1 MELNAS
7 RKKVNLKARVS
18 RSSESVWRVIEGE
31 VVILTPKNSTLHVL
45 NELGSRIWEL
55 IDEPIGVEEL
65 VSKIM
70 AEYEVDEETAKND
83 TLDFLSSLA
92 EIGVLNISEEEN
104 VR

>member
-1 MELNAS
+1 VELNAS

-70 AEYEVDEETAKND
+70 AEYEVDEETATND

-92 EIGVLNISEEEN
+92 EIGVLNVSEEEN

>member
-18 RSSESVWRVIEGE
+18 RSSESIWRVIEGE

-45 NELGSRIWEL
+45 NEAGTRIWEL

-65 VSKIM
+65 VSKIIS
-70 AEYEVDEETAKND
+70 EYEVDEETVKND
-83 TLDFLSSLA
+83 MLGFLSSLA
-92 EIGVLNISEEEN
+92 EIGVLNIWEEGN
-104 VR
+104 AR